1 VAGVNGAI
9 SKYAGF
15 MAEMGCAGLDWARRI
30 VKMSFENAGR
40 KILALGLLLVQ
51 GGFAQGS
58 RDFWDL
64 EPIRYSDS
72 VPTDRLAGLKT
83 KLEARKEE
91 GQLGYGLKALEFV
104 LKELNVPKESQV
116 LVFSKTSLQNARITP
131 QTPRCLYFSENAY
144 VGYVPGGTIEVI
156 IQDPVLGPVFY
167 VVEPDRDGAIKI
179 ERDTNRCLSCHATSR
194 TENVPGMLIRSVYA
208 DEEGHPILQLGTHD
222 VAHETALADRW
233 GGWYATG
240 KTSLPHLGNRVFKE
254 DSDLMPSII
263 SIKSVEGKVDVT
275 SYLMPTSDV
284 VALLVLEHQTKMH
297 NLINAASMNY
307 RRSVYFMKILDPDAD
322 LTNSSSSDIAEN
334 GAKDIV
340 NYLFFKDEADLGDGV
355 EGDAQFQQAFV
366 KRFPKSKEGN
376 SLAEFR
382 LYGRIF
388 KNRCSYMVYSDA
400 FKGMPALLREKVIA
414 RMKRVVAGEEKGFE
428 YLKKSELKRID
439 TILRETL
446 ADWN

>member
-1 VAGVNGAI
+1 
-9 SKYAGF
+9 
-15 MAEMGCAGLDWARRI
+15 
-30 VKMSFENAGR
+30 
-40 KILALGLLLVQ
+40 
-51 GGFAQGS
+51 
-58 RDFWDL
+58 
-64 EPIRYSDS
+64 
-72 VPTDRLAGLKT
+72 
-83 KLEARKEE
+83 
-91 GQLGYGLKALEFV
+91 
-104 LKELNVPKESQV
+104 
-116 LVFSKTSLQNARITP
+116 
-131 QTPRCLYFSENAY
+131 
-144 VGYVPGGTIEVI
+144 
-156 IQDPVLGPVFY
+156 
-167 VVEPDRDGAIKI
+167 
-179 ERDTNRCLSCHATSR
+179 
-194 TENVPGMLIRSVYA
+194 
-208 DEEGHPILQLGTHD
+208 
-222 VAHETALADRW
+222 
-233 GGWYATG
+233 
-240 KTSLPHLGNRVFKE
+240 
-254 DSDLMPSII
+254 
-263 SIKSVEGKVDVT
+263 
-275 SYLMPTSDV
+275 
-284 VALLVLEHQTKMH
+284 MH

>member
-1 VAGVNGAI
+1 MTGVNKSL
-9 SKYAGF
+9 SKYAWF
-15 MAEMGCAGLDWARRI
+15 MVGMGCAGLGWVRRI
-30 VKMSFENAGR
+30 VKMSFENAGL
-40 KILALGLLLVQ
+40 KLLALGLLLVQ

-72 VPTDRLAGLKT
+72 VPTDRLAALVK
-83 KLEARKEE
+83 KLESRKADGE
-91 GQLGYGLKALEFV
+91 LGYGLEALEFV
-104 LKELNVPKESQV
+104 LKELDVPKESQV
-116 LVFSKTSLQNARITP
+116 LVFSKTSLQNSRITP
-131 QTPRCLYFSENAY
+131 QTPRCLFFSENAY

-167 VVEPDRDGAIKI
+167 FVEPDRSGAIKI

-194 TENVPGMLIRSVYA
+194 TENIPGMLIRSVYA
-208 DEEGHPILQLGTHD
+208 EEGGHPMLQLGTHD

-233 GGWYATG
+233 GGWYVTG
-240 KTSLPHLGNRVFKE
+240 KTSLPHLGNRTFKE
-254 DSDLMPSII
+254 DSELTPSNIA
-263 SIKSVEGKVDVT
+263 IKSVEGKVDVT

-307 RRSVYFMKILDPDAD
+307 RRSVYFMKILNPDAD
-322 LTNSSSSDIAEN
+322 LTNGSSSDIAEN

-340 NYLFFKDEADLGDGV
+340 NYLFFKDEVDLGDGV
-355 EGDAQFQQAFV
+355 EGDAKFQQAFV
-366 KRFPKSKEGN
+366 KRFPKSKEGD

-400 FKGMPALLREKVIA
+400 FKAMPSLLKQKVIA
-414 RMKRVVAGEEKGFE
+414 RMKRVVAGEEEGFE
-428 YLKKSELKRID
+428 YIKKSELKRID
-439 TILRETL
+439 EILSDTL
-446 ADWN
+446 EGWK